1 MIHIEIVYNQ
11 MLDSSITRPVARH
24 HEALFFISILSIW
37 HKTAAVGAIAAGDL
51 QRRALYG
58 AQRFFLKIILFRM
71 HCVIFASF
79 FLSLEMR
86 AAFTIGTALFVL
98 FTARASILP

>member
-24 HEALFFISILSIW
+24 HEALFFISMLSIW
-37 HKTAAVGAIAAGDL
+37 HKTAAVGAIADGDL

-58 AQRFFLKIILFRM
+58 AQR
-71 HCVIFASF
+71 SF
-79 FLSLEMR
+79 FENHSLPNALCNFCFILSFG
-86 AAFTIGTALFVL
+86 AY
-98 FTARASILP
+98 ARILQ